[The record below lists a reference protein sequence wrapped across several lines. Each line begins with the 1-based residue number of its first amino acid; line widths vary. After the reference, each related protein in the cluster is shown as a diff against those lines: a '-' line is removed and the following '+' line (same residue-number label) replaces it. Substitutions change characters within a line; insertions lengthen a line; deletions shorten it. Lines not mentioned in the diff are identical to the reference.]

1 MKFFSIVIL
10 LALCIVIPAGA
21 FAADGELAKN
31 VKRLERVS
39 PDYETDKDIDKK
51 FIEVLNLIEKTKQ
64 SSELYAETKRIAGT
78 SALAES
84 KYMDSFLYY
93 MLVKSLSQT
102 KTGTVEIDYWLGLL
116 KANNDK
122 SPHLLAAQLIRL
134 HQLPKDSPDIRR
146 DAQLII
152 DWVKAQKP
160 EQKLRAPEYWGNMLI
175 GYRPRVNF
183 AEGDYLK
190 LYTVAT
196 YKAAVA
202 PLAGFIE
209 DETYVSLLG
218 RIKEGREDVMNE
230 MVAIY
235 RKAYKKKEAADV
247 LYQLALLKIAAK
259 DLTTAKTLL
268 DDAVKLNPEHAAAK
282 KDRDRIKLELTYQSL
297 APAPT
302 VQPAAPAITPAK
314 QEEKSSIPEHLNK
327 VEGYLTPKDR
337 VLMEAELHG
346 KSKAELRV
354 MRNEVYA
361 HYGRTFQDVDLQNY
375 FAQRPWYRQ
384 NPSYSDSLL
393 TEVDNANVKVI
404 QNFENGMQ

>member
-1 MKFFSIVIL
+1 MNKIIIIIL

-21 FAADGELAKN
+21 YAADGELAKN

-39 PDYETDKDIDKK
+39 PDYEADKDIDKK

-64 SSELYAETKRIAGT
+64 SSELYAEAKRIAGT
-78 SALAES
+78 AALAES
-84 KYMDSFLYY
+84 KYMDSFLSY

-102 KTGTVEIDYWLGLL
+102 KTGTAEIDYWLGLL

-134 HQLPKDSPDIRR
+134 HQLPKDSPDIRPA
-146 DAQLII
+146 AQLAI
-152 DWVKAQKP
+152 DWIKAQKP
-160 EQKLRAPEYWGNMLI
+160 EHKLRAPEYWGNMLI

-190 LYTVAT
+190 LYTAAT

-235 RKAYKKKEAADV
+235 RKAYKKKEAADI
-247 LYQLALLKIAAK
+247 LYQLAMLKIAAK

-268 DDAVKLNPEHAAAK
+268 DDVVKLNPAHVAAK
-282 KDRDRIKLELTYQSL
+282 KDRDRIKLELAYQAL
-297 APAPT
+297 T
-302 VQPAAPAITPAK
+302 PAAPSAAPAVTPVK
-314 QEEKSSIPEHLNK
+314 QEEKPSIPEHLNK

-337 VLMEAELHG
+337 VIMEAELHG

-361 HYGRTFQDVDLQNY
+361 HYGRTFQDVDLQN
-375 FAQRPWYRQ
+375 FFSQRPWYRQ

-393 TEVDNANVKVI
+393 TEVDKANVKVI
-404 QNFENGMQ
+404 QNFESGMQ